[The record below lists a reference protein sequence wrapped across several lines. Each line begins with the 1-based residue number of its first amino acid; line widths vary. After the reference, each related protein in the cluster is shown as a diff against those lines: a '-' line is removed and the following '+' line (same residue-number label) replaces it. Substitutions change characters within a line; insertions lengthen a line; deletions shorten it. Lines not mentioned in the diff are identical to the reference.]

1 MDNYGTRDEQEKCF
15 QLQKDPLGQDRTRCW
30 SESSKHGRMF
40 ICFIGLI
47 LASYVRSVWES
58 DEHLRKKFGSTESV
72 LAEMRTIRCIEHKG
86 RLKFVTPFVGDL
98 IEIFIHRNFH
108 QPFALNTE
116 STNRNRMFAEKLVV
130 SHPLWRGQIQFGEE
144 YTDTRT
150 TNLFTANIT
159 EIPDADNRV
168 DESNIAAFVQIAQ
181 RFSRFNVGLGL
192 RYEHVKFD
200 YYEMGQLRDA
210 QNKTYDNLFP
220 SLNVAAKIGAV
231 RMGLNYSGKTVRP
244 GYGQLDGA
252 VSYINR
258 LTVETGN
265 PWLKPTKMQT
275 VEYKAQWR
283 QFFAQVS
290 YTHFKDGVYHIT
302 EPYGADGEATIIR
315 TANLDHR
322 HYFQAFAGGHFKL
335 GVWQPRVN
343 VGVMK
348 QWLTLPVDGKPLNMN
363 TPGFMFQWQNAV
375 RLPFD
380 IWLNVDAQLTTPS
393 WDNNMKLT
401 STPWHI
407 NAKIYKGFFNN
418 AFSVT
423 LEAKDLFDSARHDA
437 TMYNDAVR
445 IVLKNFSTGRSV
457 MLMLQYRFNTTRNRY
472 CGTGAGNSEES
483 RF

>member
-1 MDNYGTRDEQEKCF
+1 
-15 QLQKDPLGQDRTRCW
+15 
-30 SESSKHGRMF
+30 
-40 ICFIGLI
+40 
-47 LASYVRSVWES
+47 
-58 DEHLRKKFGSTESV
+58 
-72 LAEMRTIRCIEHKG
+72 
-86 RLKFVTPFVGDL
+86 
-98 IEIFIHRNFH
+98 
-108 QPFALNTE
+108 
-116 STNRNRMFAEKLVV
+116 
-130 SHPLWRGQIQFGEE
+130 
-144 YTDTRT
+144 
-150 TNLFTANIT
+150 
-159 EIPDADNRV
+159 
-168 DESNIAAFVQIAQ
+168 
-181 RFSRFNVGLGL
+181 
-192 RYEHVKFD
+192 
-200 YYEMGQLRDA
+200 
-210 QNKTYDNLFP
+210 
-220 SLNVAAKIGAV
+220 
-231 RMGLNYSGKTVRP
+231 
-244 GYGQLDGA
+244 
-252 VSYINR
+252 
-258 LTVETGN
+258 
-265 PWLKPTKMQT
+265 MQT
-275 VEYKAQWR
+275 VEYMAQWR

-302 EPYGADGEATIIR
+302 EPYGTDGEATIIR

-322 HYFQAFAGGHFKL
+322 HYFQAFAGDQFKL

-380 IWLNVDAQLTTPS
+380 IWLNVDAQLTIPS

-457 MLMLQYRFNTTRNRY
+457 MLMLQYRFNTTRDRY
-472 CGTGAGNSEES
+472 RGTGAGNSEKS
-483 RF
+483 RL

>member
-1 MDNYGTRDEQEKCF
+1 
-15 QLQKDPLGQDRTRCW
+15 
-30 SESSKHGRMF
+30 
-40 ICFIGLI
+40 
-47 LASYVRSVWES
+47 
-58 DEHLRKKFGSTESV
+58 
-72 LAEMRTIRCIEHKG
+72 
-86 RLKFVTPFVGDL
+86 
-98 IEIFIHRNFH
+98 
-108 QPFALNTE
+108 
-116 STNRNRMFAEKLVV
+116 
-130 SHPLWRGQIQFGEE
+130 
-144 YTDTRT
+144 
-150 TNLFTANIT
+150 
-159 EIPDADNRV
+159 
-168 DESNIAAFVQIAQ
+168 
-181 RFSRFNVGLGL
+181 
-192 RYEHVKFD
+192 
-200 YYEMGQLRDA
+200 
-210 QNKTYDNLFP
+210 
-220 SLNVAAKIGAV
+220 
-231 RMGLNYSGKTVRP
+231 MGLNYSGKTVRP

-265 PWLKPTKMQT
+265 SWLKPTKMQT

-472 CGTGAGNSEES
+472 RGTGAGNSEES